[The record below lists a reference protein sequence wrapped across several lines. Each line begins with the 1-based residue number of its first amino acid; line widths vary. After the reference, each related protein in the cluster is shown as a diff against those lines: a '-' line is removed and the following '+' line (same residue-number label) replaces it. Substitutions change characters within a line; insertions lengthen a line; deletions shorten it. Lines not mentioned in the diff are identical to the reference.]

1 MKRRY
6 QVALALACVLGAGVW
21 WFAQSGWTDR
31 YVLERAVAEIEK
43 SLGAK
48 LSIQKLHIDIWRG
61 RAVAEGVVLRGNEG
75 AGEPALFEA
84 REVQIEAGFGSFDKS
99 RVDLRALVVKEP
111 KFRLVTYPDG
121 TTNLPGPK
129 INSTDRKVLDGIVDW
144 RLGRLEVEKGEFQ
157 WNEQRT
163 PFEIRARGFNARMD
177 YLPASR
183 SYKGKVDSAAI
194 RYQQGN
200 YPALEGNSSLE
211 FGIRRDRIQ
220 IEKLSILSA
229 EGTDLTARGTLRN
242 IGGREDPLRVE
253 LDVEG
258 VIAVKQVH
266 PFVKGPIEP
275 GGMLN
280 YSGKLYFEAGRG
292 LELHGDARARDL
304 YYRDESTRLGPLTA
318 RAKVDILPARVTL
331 SRLRAEGFGG
341 SIDGAFLWDQQEGW
355 SFDGDLSEVE
365 LSTVLRQLN
374 LKDVPWNGR
383 IKGPIE
389 AKGGKAPVVIEADL
403 DVESTSGP
411 SALNGLLA
419 LSYAEA
425 GNRLVA
431 RNSFLALPHSRL
443 NFAGDMAKG
452 IALEFRST
460 EFRELLPVLRL
471 AGWTEEK
478 LPAELQ
484 GGNAELR
491 GTLTGTVKDPRFRGT
506 VAVQGL
512 LVEGR
517 AIDGVKGRIDYSQDL
532 ATLEDLDL
540 EIPGLRL
547 QGNVRAVLDDGKLK
561 AGSLLSGKLEA
572 QILDLARL
580 AKDAGL
586 QQALRGTAQLGLALR
601 GTWGEPAVDGNLR
614 SNEIEVRE
622 YRFQQVSAAFS
633 ASKRE
638 VKVPEWEARLGRQPM
653 KGLLNLKAGG
663 DDWKIGGGN
672 AVLKVDALPL
682 MSIAQ
687 YRELGIDVNAQVTA
701 DTQVEFSWSPEGVAP
716 SKLDGRL
723 ALANITRFGR
733 PVGQIEFTSRTVAKR
748 ASLTAT
754 GAIQQLPFKGDAT
767 IQLGTRLETELR
779 LQLPRLDFPTIA
791 QLFSRELLPSPLPYE
806 GGAEASF
813 YFKGPLLDPRG
824 WDGKLTIPQL
834 QLAPNKDYVKETL
847 PAVADFVL
855 RNEGPIV
862 VEFRRGLVG
871 ARDVRFVAKDTNLT
885 ASLLY
890 RTDTKGLTGQAK
902 GTINLAVLSTLK
914 PDLIASGAAAL
925 DANIQGTSADPQLNG
940 KLSFQNASF
949 YLRDV
954 ITGLDKVNGTILFDK
969 NRATIDTLKA
979 QTGGGELQLSGFVGF
994 GKLLSYR
1001 LQAQAKQVRIRYPEG
1016 VSTSANANLAMT
1028 GTTAQSILTGNISIL
1043 RSSIGQ
1049 IDAAQLILG
1058 ASSPGTPVQNEF
1070 LRNLQFDIRVDA
1082 AQNVEFST
1090 AFTKEVKGEV
1100 ALRLRGTPQRPV
1112 LLGRI
1117 AITQGEIDF
1126 FGTRYQISRGEVN
1139 FTNPLRIEP
1148 VIELDLETR
1157 ARGVVIT
1164 MNFTGPASK
1173 LNMSYRSDPPLQSS
1187 EILALLTVGRNPGST
1202 SSIAQTTGGQSQ
1214 GLFGND
1220 SSVILGAAVTA
1231 GINGRLQRFFGIS
1244 RVRIDPQLTGIDN
1257 VPQARLSLEQQVSRD
1272 VTLTYITNL
1281 NRTQQQIVRVD
1292 WDISKTWSVVAIREE
1307 TGTFGMDLFFRKRLK

>member
-6 QVALALACVLGAGVW
+6 RVLLALLCLAGGGIW
-21 WFAQSGWTDR
+21 WMERSGWTDR
-31 YVLERAVAEIEK
+31 YVMERAVSEVEK

-48 LSIQKLHIDIWRG
+48 LSIQKLRIDFWSG
-61 RAVAEGVVLRGNEG
+61 RVVAEGVVLRGKEG

-84 REVQIEAGFGSFDKS
+84 REVQIEVGFASFDKS
-99 RVDLRALVVKEP
+99 RLDLRGLLLKEA
-111 KFRLVTYPDG
+111 KFHLVTYPDG

-129 INSTDRKVLDGIVDW
+129 IKSTDRGVLDSIVDW
-144 RLGRLEVEKGEFQ
+144 RLGRLEIEKGDFQ

-163 PFEIRARGFNARMD
+163 PFEIKAREFKARMD

-183 SYKGKVDSAAI
+183 SYKGNLDSNSI
-194 RYQQGN
+194 RYQQGS
-200 YPALEGNSSLE
+200 YPALEGRSSLE
-211 FGIRRDRIQ
+211 FGIERNQIRID
-220 IEKLSILSA
+220 KLSYRSP
-229 EGTDLTARGTLRN
+229 EGSEVSARGTVRN
-242 IGGREDPLRVE
+242 LDGKEDPLRLDLE
-253 LDVEG
+253 LEG
-258 VIAVKQVH
+258 LIAVKQAH
-266 PFVKGPIEP
+266 AFIKGPIEP
-275 GGMLN
+275 SGILN
-280 YSGKLYFEAGRG
+280 YSGSLLYEAGRG
-292 LELHGDARARDL
+292 LELHGAAKGRDL

-318 RAKVDILPARVTL
+318 KSKVDILPARVTL
-331 SRLRAEGFGG
+331 SGLRVEGFGG
-341 SIDGAFLWDQQEGW
+341 SIEGGFLWDQQEGW
-355 SFDGDLSEVE
+355 SLDGDLSKVEVA
-365 LSTVLRQLN
+365 TVLRQMN
-374 LKDVPWNGR
+374 LRDVPWNGL
-383 IKGPIE
+383 ITGPIT
-389 AKGGKAPVVIEADL
+389 AKGGKTPVAITADL
-403 DVESTSGP
+403 AIESTSGP

-419 LSYAEA
+419 LGYEEA

-443 NFAGDMAKG
+443 NFAGDLSKG
-452 IALEFRST
+452 IALELRST
-460 EFRELLPVLRL
+460 EFRELLPALRL
-471 AGWTEEK
+471 LGWTEDK
-478 LPAELQ
+478 LPAELER
-484 GGNAELR
+484 GHAELK
-491 GTLTGTVKDPRFRGT
+491 GIFTGTVKDPRFRGNL
-506 VAVQGL
+506 AAQNL
-512 LVEGR
+512 LMEGHQ
-517 AIDGVKGRIDYSQDL
+517 INGIHGHVDYSQDL
-532 ATLEDLDL
+532 VTVNDVDL
-540 EIPGLRL
+540 EMAGVRLR
-547 QGNVRAVLDDGKLK
+547 GNVNAVMDEGKLN
-561 AGSLLSGKLEA
+561 AASLLSGKLEA
-572 QILDLARL
+572 QIQDLGRL
-580 AKDAGL
+580 GKEAGFSEPL
-586 QQALRGTAQLGLALR
+586 QGTAQLGFALR
-601 GTWGEPAVDGNLR
+601 GTWGDPAIDGTLR
-614 SNEIEVRE
+614 SDGIEVRD
-622 YRFQQVSAAFS
+622 YRFQQVSAVYS

-653 KGLLNLKAGG
+653 KGMLNLKAGG
-663 DDWKIGGGN
+663 NDWKIGAGN
-672 AVLKVDALPL
+672 AVLKVEALPL

-701 DTQVEFSWSPEGVAP
+701 DTQVEFTWSPEGVAP

-733 PVGQIEFTSRTVAKR
+733 PVGQIEFTSRTTGKR
-748 ASLTAT
+748 AALTASGT
-754 GAIQQLPFKGDAT
+754 IRQLPVKGDAT
-767 IQLGTRLETELR
+767 IQLGTRLDTELR
-779 LQLPRLDFPTIA
+779 LQLPRLDFATIA
-791 QLFSRELLPSPLPYE
+791 QLFSQELLPSPLPYE
-806 GGAEASF
+806 GSAEASF
-813 YFKGPLLDPRG
+813 FFKGPLLDRQG

-871 ARDVRFVAKDTNLT
+871 ARDVRFVAKDTNFI
-885 ASLLY
+885 ASILY

-902 GTINLAVLSTLK
+902 GTINLAVLSTIK

-925 DANIQGTSADPQLNG
+925 DAKLQGTSADPQLDG

-994 GKLLSYR
+994 GKVLSYR
-1001 LQAQAKQVRIRYPEG
+1001 LQAQATQVRIRYPEG

-1028 GTTAQSILTGNISIL
+1028 GTTAQSILTGNIVIL

-1049 IDAAQLILG
+1049 IDTAQLILG
-1058 ASSPGTPVQNEF
+1058 TSSPGTPVQNEF
-1070 LRNLQFDIRVDA
+1070 LRNLQFDVHIDA

-1100 ALRLRGTPQRPV
+1100 ALRLRGTPQRPI
-1112 LLGRI
+1112 LLGRV
-1117 AITQGEIDF
+1117 AVTQGEIDF

-1139 FTNPLRIEP
+1139 FSNPLRIEP
-1148 VIELDLETR
+1148 VIGLDLETR

-1173 LNMSYRSDPPLQSS
+1173 LNMSYRSDPPLQSN
-1187 EILALLTVGRNPGST
+1187 EILALLTVGRNPGGT
-1202 SSIAQTTGGQSQ
+1202 SSIAQTPVGQSQ
-1214 GLFGND
+1214 GMFGND

-1307 TGTFGMDLFFRKRLK
+1307 NGTFGMDLFFRKRLK